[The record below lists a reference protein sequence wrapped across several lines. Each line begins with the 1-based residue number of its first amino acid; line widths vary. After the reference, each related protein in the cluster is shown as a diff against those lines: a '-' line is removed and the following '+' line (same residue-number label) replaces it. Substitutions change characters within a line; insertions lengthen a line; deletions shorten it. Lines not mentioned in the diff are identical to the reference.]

1 VGGLEKVDTGY
12 SLSASRFL
20 VCREA
25 QNYGSQ
31 KKVQN
36 SRGWERRD
44 GVDGPSLPKLSI
56 STIKPVEAI
65 DACLD
70 HDLFQELI
78 ESTNT

>member
-1 VGGLEKVDTGY
+1 VVWRRLTRVTACLLLGFWAVARLKTTG
-12 SLSASRFL
+12 SRKR
-20 VCREA
+20 CRTAEDESI
-25 QNYGSQ
+25 G
-31 KKVQN
+31 
-36 SRGWERRD
+36 D

-65 DACLD
+65 DASLD